1 MSEVTKPAD
10 LRGRTDDELE
20 QFIRDKEDELFRL
33 RFQHYTGQL
42 ENTGRLK
49 LVRKEIAR
57 ARTIRGEKTR
67 QST

>member
-1 MSEVTKPAD
+1 MSDLTEPAE
-10 LRGRTDDELE
+10 LRGQTDDPLA

-49 LVRKEIAR
+49 VVRKEIAR
-57 ARTIRGEKTR
+57 ARTIQGEKTR
-67 QST
+67 QAK